1 MPRRGVLPHRVPH
14 IRTHKGSKPHIQPH
28 SCSPS
33 PTASPIGV
41 YGEPRPHSQPH
52 SGLWEPQPL
61 SQPHSCS
68 PSPTASPIQIYGS
81 PSPTASP
88 IGIDG
93 SPGPKASPIA
103 TYWEPQPH
111 NQPHSDLWG
120 PSAPQPAPYQ
130 SMRTLSPTASPIAI
144 YGEPR
149 PHSQPHRDVR
159 GAPAPQP
166 APHQSMGSPSP
177 ISSSCPIVR
186 PIAEPHSPTAAP
198 PRPLPM
204 GQLRYGV
211 SMGRDGAEFPLIS
224 IGAVGLRAPV
234 GVYGVLW
241 GFMGRC
247 GALTVSMG
255 PPHNSS
261 PLRTA
266 LEDSGAQRRA
276 GQSATGRGGVTERI
290 PQRGGEK
297 RGTARPE
304 RRQRP

>member
-1 MPRRGVLPHRVPH
+1 MG
-14 IRTHKGSKPHIQPH
+14 
-28 SCSPS
+28 SPS

-41 YGEPRPHSQPH
+41 NGAPQPH
-52 SGLWEPQPL
+52 SG
-61 SQPHSCS
+61 
-68 PSPTASPIQIYGS
+68 PIGMYGS
-81 PSPTASP
+81 PSPT
-88 IGIDG
+88 
-93 SPGPKASPIA
+93 
-103 TYWEPQPH
+103 
-111 NQPHSDLWG
+111 
-120 PSAPQPAPYQ
+120 
-130 SMRTLSPTASPIAI
+130 
-144 YGEPR
+144 
-149 PHSQPHRDVR
+149 
-159 GAPAPQP
+159 
-166 APHQSMGSPSP
+166 
-177 ISSSCPIVR
+177 SSSCPIGR

-290 PQRGGEK
+290 PQRGEEAGRKEEP
-297 RGTARPE
+297 RGQSGVSDHRDRETE
-304 RRQRP
+304 RRPRSSGAPHWGDGVRRGGRGLCRGAGLVGKGRGL